1 MKGANYTFMNQP
13 IIRNNRGISRKKRS
27 LAIVIIFIFISY
39 ILLNVVPVEQRPTHS
54 FFQSDRPLVIA
65 HQGGELLAP
74 SNTLT
79 AFQQAV
85 DLGVDVL
92 EFDIHITKDGQLVTI
107 HDPTVD
113 RTTNGT
119 GNVHDL
125 TLDEIQKLD
134 AGYHFEDLDGELSY
148 RGKGAYIP
156 SLEEVFQTFPTMKMV
171 IEIKDDNPA
180 QRVPEISEKLWS
192 LIQKYQKEDQVV
204 VASFDQQIINQFK
217 EVSKGKVAL
226 SAGED
231 EIRKFIIFKK
241 LFLANLYRPN
251 ADVFQIPT
259 KESIFNLASP
269 SIMKEANRRNVNIQY
284 WTIDDKETM
293 RSLVE
298 DGADGIITNRP
309 DLMLEVLAEMGL

>member
-1 MKGANYTFMNQP
+1 MSQP
-13 IIRNNRGISRKKRS
+13 VIKNSTVVSRKKHW
-27 LAIVIIFIFISY
+27 LAIVTIFLFISY
-39 ILLNVVPVEQRPTHS
+39 ILLNLVPVSQRPSHP

-74 SNTLT
+74 SNTMT

-113 RTTNGT
+113 RTTNGK
-119 GNVHDL
+119 GKVQDL
-125 TLDEIQKLD
+125 TLAEIQKLD
-134 AGYHFEDLDGELSY
+134 AGYHFEDLNGELSY
-148 RGKGAYIP
+148 RGKGTYIP

-180 QRVPEISEKLWS
+180 QRIPEISEKLWN
-192 LIQKYQKEDQVV
+192 LIQKYKKEDQVV
-204 VASFDQQIINQFK
+204 VASFDQKIINQFD
-217 EVSKGKVAL
+217 EVSDGKIAI

-241 LFLANLYRPN
+241 LFLANLYKPK

-259 KESIFNLASP
+259 KESIFNLANP
-269 SIMKEANRRNVNIQY
+269 SIIKEADRRNVTIQY

-293 RSLVE
+293 RSLLE